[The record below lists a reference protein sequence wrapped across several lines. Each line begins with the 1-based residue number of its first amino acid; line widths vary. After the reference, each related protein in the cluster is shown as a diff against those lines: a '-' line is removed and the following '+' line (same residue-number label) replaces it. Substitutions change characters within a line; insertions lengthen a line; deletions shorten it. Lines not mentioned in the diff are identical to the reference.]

1 MNNVIL
7 NLRPA
12 LVLTVIF
19 IILFGGVYPLLI
31 TSASDFIFRDER
43 QGSLIKNEK
52 GEVIG
57 SELLGQNFTSEK
69 YFWGRL
75 SATSPAYNG
84 AASTGSN
91 LGVNNPALLDAVKAR
106 IDALGNPKEPIPV
119 DLVTASG
126 SGLDPDI
133 SLEAA
138 KFQIE
143 RVAKARGLNANKI
156 EKLVYQYT
164 EKRDLG
170 ILGEERVNVL
180 KLNLALDKLNQ

>member
-1 MNNVIL
+1 MNNAIL

-12 LVLTVIF
+12 IVSMIIFTV
-19 IILFGGVYPLLI
+19 LFGGIYPLII
-31 TSASDFIFRDER
+31 TCISDFIFRDER
-43 QGSLIKNEK
+43 EGSLIKNEN
-52 GEVIG
+52 GEIIG
-57 SELLGQNFTSEK
+57 SKLLGQNFTSEK

-106 IDALGNPKEPIPV
+106 VEALGNPKKPIPV

-126 SGLDPDI
+126 SGLDSDI
-133 SLEAA
+133 SHEAA
-138 KFQIE
+138 KFQIN

-156 EKLVYQYT
+156 EELVYQYT
-164 EKRDLG
+164 EKRDFG